1 VYFINLQSAVD
12 LGEALSMAYYHLE
25 DELKRQQMLEEAI
38 AEYRKAIYLEP
49 NNAQAHTRLEHLLEI
64 QGK

>member
-1 VYFINLQSAVD
+1 
-12 LGEALSMAYYHLE
+12 MAYYHLE